1 MRLAITSQWNVV
13 RFNGSPRKFWAS
25 FAVLLFAAIIPARAE
40 EAFPFKAFVAND
52 RTQLRSGPGDDHYS
66 TDELA
71 QGAEVEVYRRAE
83 GGWLAIR
90 PPQSSFSWLAQRDV
104 KGTAQLDVGE
114 VVGTAAVSWIGSN
127 VDDGVDHRW
136 LLKLDRGE
144 TVRILGK
151 ERRRMLAEGKTDVF
165 YKISPPSGEFR
176 WLHEDDVVREKS
188 DTATISDPDVTL
200 ADFRVALKGT
210 PRPEPASN
218 ATKVSTSTESKKDGF
233 FSRDR
238 KGSHRESIGEV
249 ALIPKRESASSSTTT
264 ATKSDL
270 TLNSDL
276 ESRLRDLEVQLALVA
291 SQPANSWN
299 FASLRS
305 SAEQL
310 AASGSSTLD
319 RARVQLYLDKL
330 AEFEDLK
337 ARHALMD
344 PNTVPERP
352 AARRSFTSDNSG
364 VDPRFDGTG
373 WLLPVHSSKKAAP
386 PYALLDKD
394 GNVLQF
400 VSPAPGLNLNRYLR
414 KEIGVF
420 GQKDQGTTLDKP
432 HLTAHRIVE
441 LDRHRK

>member
-1 MRLAITSQWNVV
+1 MPTYLLRTWCAFLTVV
-13 RFNGSPRKFWAS
+13 LIA
-25 FAVLLFAAIIPARAE
+25 AVLPTAAE
-40 EAFPFKAFVAND
+40 ESFPFKAFVAND

-66 TDELA
+66 TDEL
-71 QGAEVEVYRRAE
+71 QRGVEVEVYRRAE

-90 PPQSSFSWLAQRDV
+90 PPQSSFSWVAQRDV
-104 KGTAQLDVGE
+104 KGTDKLDVAE
-114 VVGTAAVSWIGSN
+114 VVGTSAVSWIGSS

-136 LLKLDRGE
+136 LIRLDSGE
-144 TVRILGK
+144 TVRIIGK

-165 YKISPPSGEFR
+165 YKISPPAGEFR
-176 WLHEDDVVREKS
+176 WLHEDDLVREKG
-188 DTATISDPDVTL
+188 DTATISDPDVVL

-210 PRPEPASN
+210 PRAEPNSSASKD
-218 ATKVSTSTESKKDGF
+218 ATPSAGKKDAF
-233 FSRDR
+233 YSRDR
-238 KGSHRESIGEV
+238 QSSHRESLGEL
-249 ALIPKRESASSSTTT
+249 ALIPKRGSNASPTTT
-264 ATKSDL
+264 STSTRSEL
-270 TLNSDL
+270 TLNTDL
-276 ESRLRDLEVQLALVA
+276 ESRLRDLEAQLSLVA
-291 SQPANSWN
+291 AQPADSWN
-299 FASLRS
+299 FASLRA

-310 AASGSSTLD
+310 ASNGNSTLD

-344 PNTVPERP
+344 PKIPVERP
-352 AARRSFTSDNSG
+352 AAKRSATSDLAG

-373 WLLPVHSSKKAAP
+373 WLLPVHSTKKPAP

>member
-1 MRLAITSQWNVV
+1 MPSYLLRTCCAYLSVMLMATVV
-13 RFNGSPRKFWAS
+13 
-25 FAVLLFAAIIPARAE
+25 PADAE
-40 EAFPFKAFVAND
+40 ESFPFTAFVANE
-52 RTQLRSGPGDDHYS
+52 RTQLRSGPGDDHYA
-66 TDELA
+66 TDEI
-71 QGAEVEVYRRAE
+71 QRGVEVEVYRRAE

-90 PPQSSFSWLAQRDV
+90 PPESSFSWLAQRDV
-104 KGTAQLDVGE
+104 NGTDKLDVAE

-136 LLKLDRGE
+136 LIKLNRGE
-144 TVRILGK
+144 TIRILGK

-176 WLHEDDVVREKS
+176 WLHEDDLVREKS
-188 DTATISDPDVTL
+188 DTATISDPDIAL

-210 PRPEPASN
+210 PRADPKSSAQRDSTTPAG
-218 ATKVSTSTESKKDGF
+218 KKDGF

-238 KGSHRESIGEV
+238 QSSARESMGEL
-249 ALIPKRESASSSTTT
+249 ALIPKRGSNPSSATT

-270 TLNSDL
+270 TLNADL
-276 ESRLRDLEVQLALVA
+276 ESHLRDLEGQLSLVA
-291 SQPANSWN
+291 SQPAGSWN
-299 FASLRS
+299 FASLRA

-337 ARHALMD
+337 SRHALMD
-344 PNTVPERP
+344 PKLPVERP
-352 AARRSFTSDNSG
+352 AAKRSAAGEISG
-364 VDPRFDGTG
+364 IDPRFDGTG
-373 WLLPVHSSKKAAP
+373 WLLPVHSSKKASP

-441 LDRHRK
+441 LDRHRR